1 MSAARMSDSFI
12 EYHTKN
18 VLKNPSQS
26 SDTSNS
32 KIVPSRNRNT
42 QSNTSN
48 TAATAT
54 TSSDS
59 PLFIK
64 KNKNTQ
70 NETRAVCIK
79 PATSQTVSPRKTR
92 SRSHWNA
99 STASKSSPANEAP
112 ELEEKRGR
120 TKSRLCLKVPQ
131 MDGASEKLPAKK
143 SADSKKMS
151 GRAKTP
157 YRKSSDSDSDFAPVP
172 PKRVRSKA
180 TKPSEPATKPESKV
194 LDAVKRTDL
203 RVLSTEDDDDAKR
216 MRKATKITAM
226 DTWIEAYNEKDKKW
240 IVIDPVKNKVDAI
253 DHIRVNC

>member
-18 VLKNPSQS
+18 VSKNPSQS

-32 KIVPSRNRNT
+32 KIIQSRNRKT

-54 TSSDS
+54 ASSDS

-64 KNKNTQ
+64 KNKNTHG
-70 NETRAVCIK
+70 ETSSVCVK

-92 SRSHWNA
+92 SRSNWHT
-99 STASKSSPANEAP
+99 STASKSSSANEAP
-112 ELEEKRGR
+112 ELKKKR
-120 TKSRLCLKVPQ
+120 SRLCLKVPQ
-131 MDGASEKLPAKK
+131 MDGASEKLPSKE
-143 SADSKKMS
+143 SADSKKMR
-151 GRAKTP
+151 GRARTLCQ
-157 YRKSSDSDSDFAPVP
+157 KSSDSDSDFAPAP

-180 TKPSEPATKPESKV
+180 AKLSEPAKKPKSKV

-203 RVLSTEDDDDAKR
+203 RVLSTDDDDDDAKR
-216 MRKATKITAM
+216 MQKATKITAM

-240 IVIDPVKNKVDAI
+240 TVIDPVKNKVDAI
-253 DHIRVNC
+253 DHIRVNS